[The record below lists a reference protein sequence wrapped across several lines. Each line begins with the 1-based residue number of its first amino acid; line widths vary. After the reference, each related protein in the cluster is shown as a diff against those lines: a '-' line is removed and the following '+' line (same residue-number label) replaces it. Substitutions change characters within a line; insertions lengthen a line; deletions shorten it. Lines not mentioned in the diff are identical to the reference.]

1 MGAAGD
7 FDGDGR
13 PDLAFIDGQKQAA
26 FVIYNRGR
34 RQFGEPERLPGPP
47 RPPYALA
54 VTDLNHDG
62 RPDIVVG
69 YVETPG
75 SVYFNTAPHNFHE
88 VRWND
93 GKGTVYGLAFAD
105 FNGDGWPDIV
115 AARSDAPNAI
125 WFSTEPMPGR

>member
-1 MGAAGD
+1 
-7 FDGDGR
+7 
-13 PDLAFIDGQKQAA
+13 
-26 FVIYNRGR
+26 
-34 RQFGEPERLPGPP
+34 
-47 RPPYALA
+47 LA

-69 YVETPG
+69 YVETSG
-75 SVYFNTAPHNFHE
+75 SVYFNTGPHSFHE
-88 VRWND
+88 VLWND

-105 FNGDGWPDIV
+105 FNGDGWTDIV